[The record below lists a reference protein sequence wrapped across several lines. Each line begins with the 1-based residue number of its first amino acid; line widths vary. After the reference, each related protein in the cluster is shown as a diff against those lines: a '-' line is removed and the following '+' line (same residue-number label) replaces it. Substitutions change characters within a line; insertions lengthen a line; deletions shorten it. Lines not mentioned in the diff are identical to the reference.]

1 MGFPHKM
8 RDIENY
14 LKGSAGKNPVSLE
27 EIFQLEQ

>member
-14 LKGSAGKNPVSLE
+14 LKGRWKENPVSLE
-27 EIFQLEQ
+27 EMFQMEQ